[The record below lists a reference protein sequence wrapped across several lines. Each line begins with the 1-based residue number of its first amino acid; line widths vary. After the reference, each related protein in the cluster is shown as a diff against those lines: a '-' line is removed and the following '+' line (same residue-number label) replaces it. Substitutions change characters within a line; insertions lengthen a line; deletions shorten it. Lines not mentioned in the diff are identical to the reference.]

1 MLLLRKQEKWQRL
14 EQEYTE
20 LNTNFLSHKEL
31 NFFFHLMLT
40 EPSRVL
46 PVQRSYSN
54 EQIHTH
60 RTIVTLR
67 VLFLKD
73 IFFSLE
79 QYVKGF

>member
-1 MLLLRKQEKWQRL
+1 
-14 EQEYTE
+14 
-20 LNTNFLSHKEL
+20 
-31 NFFFHLMLT
+31 MLT